1 MGDIKEDN
9 MNYRIF
15 FSDGTEEIV
24 EDATY
29 EDAMAVV
36 EWKMYN
42 SEDVLDWEIEEIE
55 DEDEDEYED

>member
-1 MGDIKEDN
+1 
-9 MNYRIF
+9 MNYRII

-36 EWKMYN
+36 EYKMYE
-42 SEDVLDWEIEEIE
+42 SDDTLDWEIEEIE
-55 DEDEDEYED
+55 DEDED